1 MVSVAEG
8 SMPSGRAIT
17 AKLRIDGDTPIYAYG
32 TLGTGTMHDVR
43 IETIA
48 GSIVSSLETGRGS
61 DSCPDSISL
70 TEAIGIAEAAVVG
83 GTVIAAIPDDD
94 VACAR
99 EIQVLDPSRLMEV
112 KVGGDGAVLEL
123 EESDET
129 ED

>member
-8 SMPSGRAIT
+8 SMTGGHAIT
-17 AKLRIDGDTPIYAYG
+17 AEMRIDGTTPVYSYG
-32 TLGTGTMHDVR
+32 TIGSGTLHDVR
-43 IETIA
+43 IDTIA
-48 GSIVSSLETGRGS
+48 GSIVSSVATGSGS
-61 DSCPDSISL
+61 DRCPDSITL
-70 TEAIGIAEAAVVG
+70 TEAIGIAEAQIAS

-112 KVGGDGAVLEL
+112 KVAGDGTVLEV